1 MKSYW
6 MFFIPAVV
14 FFALP
19 VVNILY
25 QSAKASAAAKA
36 AEEQRRRA
44 TEIKQV
50 QQAAKQAAKERAA
63 EMKKAEKEK
72 RSAGSKPKRKPGR
85 PRKSQPAQRT
95 ESILE
100 INEAEMQKPVI
111 DTDKPDWKPEKP
123 APLPTA
129 CTLEQ
134 FAAWIG

>member
-19 VVNILY
+19 VINILY
-25 QSAKASAAAKA
+25 QSAKARAAAKA
-36 AEEQRRRA
+36 SEEQRRRA
-44 TEIKQV
+44 AEIKQV
-50 QQAAKQAAKERAA
+50 QQAAKQAARERAA

-85 PRKSQPAQRT
+85 PRKSQPTQRM
-95 ESILE
+95 EFILE
-100 INEAEMQKPVI
+100 INEVEAQEPVI
-111 DTDKPDWKPEKP
+111 DVNKPDRQPEKP
-123 APLPTA
+123 TPLPTA
-129 CTLEQ
+129 CTLDQ